1 MATTPQPKLVS
12 AESLATQLGVSE
24 QTVYRWIERGALA
37 AEKHGRTYMIDRK
50 DAEQLWLRAAE
61 KQSAAPERAE
71 SEAAAKRERELA
83 ELRGR
88 YLELQERVIRLE
100 QELDGERRRSIRL
113 ELELEETA
121 ATPARRVA

>member
-24 QTVYRWIERGALA
+24 QTVYRWIERGDLA